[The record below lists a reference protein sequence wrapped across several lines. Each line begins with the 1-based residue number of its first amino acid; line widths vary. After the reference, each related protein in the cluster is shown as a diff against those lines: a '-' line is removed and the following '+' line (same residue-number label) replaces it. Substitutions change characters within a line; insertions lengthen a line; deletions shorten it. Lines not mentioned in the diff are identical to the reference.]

1 MAFSDEEK
9 DELKDKFLKEYR
21 KTKTISTAIS
31 KINVGRTKLYEWFRE
46 DFSQRIQVFRG
57 EDWRVEQSDNKTFVL
72 EQGKQYTIPKKCFH
86 RIKKGNDTLVLRVE
100 FI

>member
-1 MAFSDEEK
+1 MKPYIEEK
-9 DELKDKFLKEYR
+9 LQKHGTSEWYFIRTFTD
-21 KTKTISTAIS
+21 TID
-31 KINVGRTKLYEWFRE
+31 EWFRE

-57 EDWRVEQSDNKTFVL
+57 EDWIVEQSDNKTFVL
-72 EQGKQYTIPKKCFH
+72 QQGKQYTIPRKCFH